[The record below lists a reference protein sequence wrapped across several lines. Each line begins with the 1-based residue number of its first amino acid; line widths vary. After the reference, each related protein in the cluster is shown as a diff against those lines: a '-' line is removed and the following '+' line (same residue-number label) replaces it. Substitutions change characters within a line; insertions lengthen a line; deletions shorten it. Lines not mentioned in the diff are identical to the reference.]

1 LPLGC
6 CRDTWLSNI
15 KPIKQTQNNKVSV
28 AQEPS
33 VSAASKRQTKREDK
47 KANAM
52 PINDKKLNE
61 KVKKVET

>member
-1 LPLGC
+1 M
-6 CRDTWLSNI
+6 LSNI

-33 VSAASKRQTKREDK
+33 ISAASKRQTKREDK